1 MDGRPN
7 LRVLIVDDDPAIR
20 ELLATLLGFEGWEVA
35 VARDG
40 KAALETAD
48 RAPPDVVLVDVLMP
62 GLSGLEICRRLKERP
77 DPPRVVMV
85 TGMADPGDER
95 DGRAAGAD
103 AYLRKP
109 FSPLELLE
117 AVSASDRSPR

>member
-1 MDGRPN
+1 MNGPI
-7 LRVLIVDDDPAIR
+7 RVLIVEDDPAIR
-20 ELLATLLGFEGWEVA
+20 ELLATLLRFEGWEISLA
-35 VARDG
+35 EDG
-40 KAALETAD
+40 RAALEAAARTT
-48 RAPPDVVLVDVLMP
+48 PDVVLVDVLMP
-62 GLSGLEICRRLKERP
+62 GLSGHELCRLLKDGP

-85 TGMADPGDER
+85 SGLSDPGDER

-117 AVSASDRSPR
+117 AVSPGGGSFR